1 MRKVHVGVIVV
12 VCAAVTAL
20 GVVAGAGASNGA
32 TATHF
37 TASYG
42 PPQITCSG
50 ERIVK
55 TGSNAFVKDSETCI
69 ASTDF
74 YAPGTYDLAAPSFG
88 GWCSD
93 YEGFSDAP
101 YCRLAVAGTLVVS
114 ANRDGSSTWRITA
127 YYAP

>member
-1 MRKVHVGVIVV
+1 MRKMQLVVMIVV
-12 VCAAVTAL
+12 WAMGTLSIVAAA
-20 GVVAGAGASNGA
+20 AASNGA

-42 PPQITCSG
+42 PPQITCTG
-50 ERIVK
+50 ERITR

-69 ASTDF
+69 AWTDF

-93 YEGFSDAP
+93 YEGFSSTP
-101 YCRLAVAGTLVVS
+101 YCRLAVAGQLAVS
-114 ANRDGSSTWRITA
+114 ANRDGSFTWAIIA
-127 YYAP
+127 YYTP

>member
-1 MRKVHVGVIVV
+1 MRKVDLLLVTVAV
-12 VCAAVTAL
+12 AAISWAVATA
-20 GVVAGAGASNGA
+20 ATASNGA
-32 TATHF
+32 TTAHF
-37 TASYG
+37 AASYG

-50 ERIVK
+50 ERVGK
-55 TGSNAFVKDSETCI
+55 TGPKAFLKDSETCI
-69 ASTDF
+69 AWTDF

-93 YEGFSDAP
+93 YEGFSDSP
-101 YCRLAVAGTLVVS
+101 YCRLAIAGTLTVS